1 MCSHCYS
8 SVCCLGRTRDAD
20 NRVCCYFI
28 LILIYKGWTS
38 EYINGK
44 KTSIK
49 QKFRDYENIEAAL
62 QDRYHFTNKKSG
74 RYDKAGYFTATSPA
88 EAAMELQKAGY
99 ATDPKYANSLI
110 VFRRLASLGISAYHC
125 ILGINAVRAC
135 SR

>member
-1 MCSHCYS
+1 
-8 SVCCLGRTRDAD
+8 TRDAY
-20 NRVCCYFI
+20 NGVLLLFYINFNI
-28 LILIYKGWTS
+28 QGWTS

-88 EAAMELQKAGY
+88 EAAMALQKAGY

-110 VFRRLASLGISAYHC
+110 VFRRLASLGINIYHY
-125 ILGINAVRAC
+125 IFGINVVGAC